1 MLDKNITIKPLP
13 RSSSAAFQPKKIAI
27 ALGAAVTMMSASPL
41 FAADDKLVNDLQAE
55 ITRLKQ
61 ALEKSQQELS
71 AQKSTQSNAQPNGEQ
86 KDAAPNS
93 ASAEPAQEEQ
103 KDLDTVV
110 IRGRNRLEAVKD
122 VPASISVVTG
132 KELERLQAH
141 DLAAI
146 TQRVGNIAW
155 AQGNARTSAL
165 SIRGLGKQAQTDA
178 MDPSVGITVDGVSYS
193 YNPFASFDFYD
204 VDSVEV
210 TRGPRGTAGGYIS
223 SVGAVSINSKK
234 PSFKDS
240 IDYSLTLGQN
250 NRVVATT
257 NIGGAVVDD
266 LLAWRGSFAVDKGE
280 GVWDNQYNND
290 FSYKNKDNVSGR
302 VQFLL
307 TPSENFNALVK
318 LQLTPKHEEYY
329 NGWVYNTLTPTTFAN
344 GAANPLVPTSDQTV
358 KVSTNAAV
366 SGAIDRL
373 NRGWFT
379 NSGRAY
385 SYANFLDNA
394 TYQDNQRPLVTA
406 TNDASATLNWDL
418 GSHTLTSIS
427 AYKNFYFQARN
438 DEGTPFDISKNGG
451 GFVQKDEQFSQELRL
466 SSNDNK
472 FVSYQT
478 GVHIMQQKNN
488 YGSRT
493 GFGADAGAW
502 FANDNQYRNLTDNG
516 NALLLTTAAPQG
528 TAPTGASATNNSA
541 GNRLLQDSL
550 NGLETNL
557 PQQIDSKS
565 AAWYGQADWHLS
577 EPLTVTTGL
586 RLSYVNR
593 NNSSTRYIAQQGT
606 GAALNPAAQ
615 GGFNSNATTGVLTT
629 NTTAQINVADTLAQN
644 YFGISTYAGLSNA
657 QRAQVAA
664 AKAIRSSNLGFQFN
678 PIDAQTIQA
687 VLPTVLLSPSYKIN
701 EDVTAY
707 ASLQYGQKPGIAQLL
722 NGASANAKTETT
734 TSYELGFKSVLLD
747 KTLTLNSNVYFSN
760 IDNYQQ
766 QVQVADSTSSTGFSS
781 LTGNAAGV
789 TAYGLEVDSVYSGFN
804 HLNIRFSGAYNEA
817 YYNDFKNS
825 SQPVEN
831 NNLTA
836 KYRDVTGYTL
846 PGAAKWTFNVG
857 ADYRY
862 PVFRGF
868 EFHASANTAFTSRYN
883 SDVAL
888 SSYAWVPSY
897 SITDLSIGI
906 GKINRKFDT
915 TFLVKNA
922 FDDRTA
928 QVRTW
933 NTYVPA
939 VPRWIGVVFSGEF

>member
-1 MLDKNITIKPLP
+1 MPDKITTIKSLP
-13 RSSSAAFQPKKIAI
+13 RSSRATFEPKKIAI
-27 ALGAAVTMMSASPL
+27 AIGAAVTMMSASPL

-55 ITRLKQ
+55 INRLKQ
-61 ALEKSQQELS
+61 ALEKSQQELA
-71 AQKSTQSNAQPNGEQ
+71 AQKNVQSTSEQ
-86 KDAAPNS
+86 KEATPSSTN
-93 ASAEPAQEEQ
+93 ASTEPTPEEQ

-178 MDPSVGITVDGVSYS
+178 MDPSVGITVDGVSYA

-210 TRGPRGTAGGYIS
+210 ARGPRGTAGGRAS
-223 SVGAVSINSKK
+223 SVGAVTINSKK

-240 IDYSLTLGQN
+240 IDYSLTLGEN
-250 NRVVATT
+250 NRVLATT

-280 GVWDNQYNND
+280 GVWDNKYNND

-307 TPSENFNALVK
+307 TPSENFNALIK
-318 LQLTPKHEEYY
+318 LQVTPKHEEYY
-329 NGWVYNTLTPTTFAN
+329 NGWTFNTPTPTTFAN
-344 GAANPLVPTSDQTV
+344 GSVNQLTSTDVT
-358 KVSTNAAV
+358 V
-366 SGAIDRL
+366 SGASKRL
-373 NRGWFT
+373 ARSWFT

-385 SYANFLDNA
+385 NYQNYLDNA
-394 TYQDNQRPLVTA
+394 LYADNQRPLVTA

-418 GSHTLTSIS
+418 GSHTLSSIT

-438 DEGTPFDISKNGG
+438 DEGTPYDISKNGG
-451 GFVQKDEQFSQELRL
+451 GYVKNDEQFSQELRL
-466 SSNDNK
+466 TSNDDK

-478 GVHIMQQKNN
+478 GVHLIQQKNN
-488 YGSRT
+488 YSSRT
-493 GFGADAGAW
+493 GFGVDAGAW
-502 FANDNQYRNLTDNG
+502 FATDTQYNTLTSS
-516 NALLLTTAAPQG
+516 TAG
-528 TAPTGASATNNSA
+528 SA

-550 NGLETNL
+550 NGLETNT

-565 AAWYGQADWHLS
+565 VAWYGQADWHLS

-586 RLSYVNR
+586 RLSYENR
-593 NNSSTRYIAQQGT
+593 NNSSTKYIAQQGT
-606 GAALNPAAQ
+606 GTALNPGDQ
-615 GGFNSNATTGVLTT
+615 GGFYTLASGALGSTNPAQVNSAAQLAIADALARSYFGSTATYATLS
-629 NTTAQINVADTLAQN
+629 TAQL
-644 YFGISTYAGLSNA
+644 
-657 QRAQVAA
+657 AQVAA
-664 AKAIRSSNLGFQFN
+664 AKALRSTNIGFLYS
-678 PIDAQTIQA
+678 PVDAKTIEE

-701 EDVTAY
+701 EDVTTY
-707 ASLQYGQKPGIAQLL
+707 ASFQYGQKPGIAQVL
-722 NGASANAKTETT
+722 NGVSADAKTETT
-734 TSYELGFKSVLLD
+734 TSYELGFKSILLD
-747 KTLTLNSNVYFSN
+747 KTLTLNSDIYYSN

-766 QVQVADSTSSTGFSS
+766 QVQVADSNSSTGYSS

-804 HLNIRFSGAYNEA
+804 HLNLRFSGAYNEA
-817 YYNDFKNS
+817 YYNDFTNS

-831 NNLTA
+831 KWTGA
-836 KYRDVTGYTL
+836 PKYRDVTGYTL

-868 EFHASANTAFTSRYN
+868 EFHASTNTAFTSRYN

-915 TFLVKNA
+915 SLLVKNA

>member
-1 MLDKNITIKPLP
+1 MLDNNITIKPQP
-13 RSSSAAFQPKKIAI
+13 RSSRAAFQPKKIAI
-27 ALGAAVTMMSASPL
+27 AIGAAATMMSASPL

-61 ALEKSQQELS
+61 ALEKSQQELA
-71 AQKSTQSNAQPNGEQ
+71 AQKNTPSNAQSSNEQ
-86 KDAAPNS
+86 TAPNS
-93 ASAEPAQEEQ
+93 ASAEPPQEEQ

-141 DLAAI
+141 DLASI

-165 SIRGLGKQAQTDA
+165 SIRGIGKQAQTDA
-178 MDPSVGITVDGVSYS
+178 MDPDVGITVDGVSYS

-210 TRGPRGTAGGYIS
+210 TRGPRGTAGGRAS

-240 IDYSLTLGQN
+240 IDYSLTLGEN
-250 NRVVATT
+250 NRVIAST
-257 NIGGAVVDD
+257 NIGGAVIDD

-280 GVWDNQYNND
+280 GVWDNKYNND

-307 TPSENFNALVK
+307 TPAENFNALIK
-318 LQLTPKHEEYY
+318 LQVTPKHEEYY
-329 NGWVYNTLTPTTFAN
+329 NGWTYYTPTPTRYGN
-344 GAANPLVPTSDQTV
+344 GAVNDLT
-358 KVSTNAAV
+358 STNVAV
-366 SGAIDRL
+366 SGASNRL
-373 NRGWFT
+373 GRAWFT
-379 NSGRAY
+379 NSGRNY
-385 SYANFLDNA
+385 SNKDFIDNVQN
-394 TYQDNQRPLVTA
+394 QDNQRPLVTA
-406 TNDASATLNWDL
+406 TNDASATLNWDI

-451 GFVQKDEQFSQELRL
+451 GYVKRDEQFSQELSL
-466 SSNDNK
+466 TSNDNK
-472 FVSYQT
+472 FVSYKT
-478 GVHIMQQKNN
+478 GVHLLTQTNN
-488 YGSRT
+488 YNSRT
-493 GFGADAGAW
+493 GFGSDAGAW
-502 FANDNQYRNLTDNG
+502 FATNAQYNTLST
-516 NALLLTTAAPQG
+516 
-528 TAPTGASATNNSA
+528 NSA
-541 GNRLLQDSL
+541 GNRLLQNSL
-550 NGLETNL
+550 SGLEVNV
-557 PQQIDSKS
+557 PQDIDSKS

-577 EPLTVTTGL
+577 EPFTVTTGL
-586 RLSYVNR
+586 RLSYENR
-593 NNSSTRYIAQQGT
+593 KNSSARTIAQQGV
-606 GAALNPAAQ
+606 GAALNPVAQ
-615 GGFNSNATTGVLTT
+615 GGFNSNATTGSTTGLT
-629 NTTAQINVADTLAQN
+629 NTAAQTAIADALALN
-644 YFGISTYAGLSNA
+644 YFGVATYAGLSGA
-657 QRAQVAA
+657 QQAQVAA
-664 AKAIRSSNLGFQFN
+664 AKALRNTNLGFQFN
-678 PIDAQTIQA
+678 PIDAQTIEE
-687 VLPTVLLSPSYKIN
+687 VLPTVLLSPSYKLN
-701 EDVTAY
+701 EDVTTY
-707 ASLQYGQKPGIAQLL
+707 ASFQFGQKPGIAQVL
-722 NGASANAKTETT
+722 NGASANAKTETA
-734 TSYELGFKSVLLD
+734 TSYELGFKSILLD
-747 KTLTLNSNVYFSN
+747 KTLTLNSDVYFKN

-789 TAYGLEVDSVYSGFN
+789 TAYGLEVDSVYSGLS
-804 HLNIRFSGAYNEA
+804 HTNIRFSGAYNEA

-831 NNLTA
+831 NNLA
-836 KYRDVTGYTL
+836 LKYRDVTGYTL
-846 PGAAKWTFNVG
+846 PGAAKWTFNLG

-862 PVFRGF
+862 PVLRGF